1 MISFNDLHDATFTKM
16 ELDWAKGEVEYR
28 FETSIPGHPI
38 VQLVASGVIDVH
50 CPRRFPWGESV
61 SVNEIRVEAV
71 DGGTRLTVEMQ
82 SGDLIEANV
91 TDVHFQ

>member
-1 MISFNDLHDATFTKM
+1 
-16 ELDWAKGEVEYR
+16 
-28 FETSIPGHPI
+28 
-38 VQLVASGVIDVH
+38 
-50 CPRRFPWGESV
+50 
-61 SVNEIRVEAV
+61 VNEIRVEAV